1 MARHKSWF
9 TGRDT
14 TSIDEKKIEGET
26 ETKVR
31 YTNSETKGNVCFI
44 FSFGQGYKLTS
55 TTGIGC
61 LTNTKKLIQMY
72 EYKFTSTFVI
82 GFVTITIT
90 IKTNDVREVTS
101 YFFLLYNYFLHC
113 LFHVATVF
121 NIVHLT
127 LLCTIKSTVSKSVF
141 GIVESTV

>member
-1 MARHKSWF
+1 MRKRLRERQRQKLDIQTVKRRVMF
-9 TGRDT
+9 
-14 TSIDEKKIEGET
+14 
-26 ETKVR
+26 VL
-31 YTNSETKGNVCFI
+31 Y
-44 FSFGQGYKLTS
+44 QGYKLTS

-82 GFVTITIT
+82 GFVTVTIT

-113 LFHVATVF
+113 LFYVALFT
-121 NIVHLT
+121 T
-127 LLCTIKSTVSKSVF
+127 L
-141 GIVESTV
+141 